1 MKHRARITAA
11 ALAALLSVSWTVP
24 AFAETASS
32 EKGEVIYIMTDA
44 SGKVTDRE
52 AVNVFAGGK
61 ITDYGD
67 YSDMKMLT
75 PS

>member
-1 MKHRARITAA
+1 
-11 ALAALLSVSWTVP
+11 
-24 AFAETASS
+24 
-32 EKGEVIYIMTDA
+32 MTDA

-67 YSDMKMLT
+67 YSDAKMMT